1 MNNNNMN
8 DLELT
13 YDANDSL
20 ANISISG
27 LQDSNT
33 ESIVSQKQNSINKLN
48 ENIDDDDDENEFNND
63 DVSDVDDV
71 SDDDDDISDLVTDSD
86 EDNDDI
92 NDQDDDENIEES
104 NFKSGGAKNTLKSK
118 KKNNH
123 NNQSLPDNTI
133 NIPSVFEKQVDDYIS
148 DSDEEEDDYLQKF
161 DKELRE
167 NYIATEH
174 PESIVNN
181 YDEVYNLAKVQRNKD
196 NIVIDKLHKTIP
208 LLTKYEK
215 TKILGLR
222 AKQLNNGAVPYVKIN
237 SNIIDGYLIA
247 LKELEEK
254 KIPFIV
260 RRPLPSGISEYWHL
274 QDLEII

>member
-118 KKNNH
+118 KKNNY